1 MRIFPTVREA
11 LLEIRRDV
19 YKSPE
24 VPSSRVQNRET
35 PNGKAHEA
43 QYYTYG
49 VKSAGI
55 PYGAED
61 LVEQVAP
68 ILPFWEENKDSMIR
82 WLNRELDLRIAAF
95 AGFDGLISMTPGS
108 LSAEAYHPALAQ
120 YIEGHEASYYYADRL
135 AGGMASMIKALQQE
149 GSRRVFW
156 PIFREEDARRAH
168 RATRIPCTIGYN
180 WQVRPTTFLGDGM
193 IIDSG
198 LEQRSCDFDKFMV
211 SDLWFTMRLTVAL
224 IENIPTNHPLYDL
237 NLELDMTYH
246 HAMSLHAF
254 IDSEIF

>member
-11 LLEIRRDV
+11 LLEIKRDV

-55 PYGAED
+55 PYNAFD
-61 LVEQVAP
+61 LVEVVAP
-68 ILPFWEENKDSMIR
+68 ILPFWRDHKDAMSE
-82 WLNRELDLRIAAF
+82 WLGRELDLRISSF
-95 AGFDGLISMTPGS
+95 AGYDGLLAGPLGS
-108 LSAEAYHPALAQ
+108 IIAEPYHPELAK
-120 YIEGHEASYYYADRL
+120 YLEGNEASYYYADRL

-168 RATRIPCTIGYN
+168 RGTRIPCTIGYN
-180 WQVRPTTFLGDGM
+180 WQVRPTTFLGEGM
-193 IIDSG
+193 VIDSG
-198 LEQRSCDFDKFMV
+198 LEQRSCDFDKFMIG
-211 SDLWFTMRLTVAL
+211 DLWLTMRLTVAL
-224 IENIPTNHPLYDL
+224 MENLPVGHPLYDL
-237 NLELDMTYH
+237 NVELDMTYH

-254 IDSEIF
+254 IDEEIF